1 MWGQIQQLN
10 QLILHVI
17 ILEIKPDYA
26 KNWKEVHTEIL
37 TVVPFKQ
44 WCFFNNNCS
53 LYLEESSHY

>member
-10 QLILHVI
+10 KLILHVI

-26 KNWKEVHTEIL
+26 KNWNKVHTKIL

-44 WCFFNNNCS
+44 WCFF
-53 LYLEESSHY
+53 